1 LKENAMTTTDGLRP
15 FIEKVASDTRE
26 YIQSILD
33 ENSRLV
39 SSVTELEGD
48 RDRTRQALEHA
59 LFELNTRVMRERK
72 LQERVAAIEEE
83 TRRAAARFVEVE
95 QQNTDLANLY
105 VASYQLHGTL
115 DRHRV
120 LSAIQEIV
128 VNLIGSEELAI
139 FEVED
144 DGGTLTLAASL
155 GIDTEIWHSVPM
167 DRGIIGHVATT
178 GERFVDGVSTNVP
191 LVREVA
197 MTACVPLKLDHRVI
211 GVIAI
216 FGLLPQKQ
224 ELAPVDHELF
234 DLLAS
239 HAATALFCT
248 RIQRLLELA
257 P

>member
-1 LKENAMTTTDGLRP
+1 LKENAMTTTDGQRP
-15 FIEKVASDTRE
+15 FIEKVANDTRE

-33 ENSRLV
+33 ENHRLV
-39 SSVTELEGD
+39 TTVT
-48 RDRTRQALEHA
+48 ALE
-59 LFELNTRVMRERK
+59 NK
-72 LQERVAAIEEE
+72 LQEQVAAIEEE
-83 TRRAAARFVEVE
+83 TKRFSARFVEVE

-115 DRHRV
+115 DRQRV
-120 LSAIQEIV
+120 LNAIQEIV
-128 VNLIGSEELAI
+128 INLIGSEELAV
-139 FEVED
+139 FEMGEHHD
-144 DGGTLTLAASL
+144 RLTLAASV
-155 GIDTEIWHSVPM
+155 GIDQQIWSAVPIN
-167 DRGIIGHVATT
+167 RGIIGHVAST
-178 GERFVDGVSTNVP
+178 GERFVEGVSPNLQ

-197 MTACVPLKLDHRVI
+197 MTACIPLKLDEKVI

-234 DLLAS
+234 DLLAT

-248 RIQRLLELA
+248 RIQKVLELM